1 MKVASALRDFGAGLE
16 NCFGCFLFLPV
27 GFVFEALLWLIAVF
41 SLPVWLI
48 ADFVS
53 HGVLSI
59 SVWLIASCTFTF
71 RFRSRVSVLVHSDW
85 LSGSESEYSHSNA
98 TAIRAADMLA

>member
-1 MKVASALRDFGAGLE
+1 MEKKQSTFPSSRGASLKVASALRDFGAGLE

-41 SLPVWLI
+41 SPPVWLISKLI

-53 HGVLSI
+53 HGVYLNF
-59 SVWLIASCTFTF
+59 SVADSLIHIHIQIQIASLCMSKF
-71 RFRSRVSVLVHSDW
+71 
-85 LSGSESEYSHSNA
+85 
-98 TAIRAADMLA
+98 